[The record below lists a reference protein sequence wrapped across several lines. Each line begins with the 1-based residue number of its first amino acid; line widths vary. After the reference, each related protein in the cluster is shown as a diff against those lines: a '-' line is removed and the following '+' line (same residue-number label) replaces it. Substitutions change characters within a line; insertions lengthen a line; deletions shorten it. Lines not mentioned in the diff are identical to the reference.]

1 MSKFRDDLRKAY
13 DTKVIKTIEKTVRA
27 IVFVLDSQ
35 LANRT
40 PVDTGRA
47 RANWIPSLNSPSKAK
62 VEPNQKI
69 DVSSVLAT
77 YKVKDTVFISNNLP
91 YIRRLNEGHSKQAP
105 AGFVDDAIAVAKSS
119 VK

>member
-1 MSKFRDDLRKAY
+1 MSKFRDDLRNAFQK
-13 DTKVIKTIEKTVRA
+13 KVIGSIEKTVRA
-27 IVFVLDSQ
+27 VVLILDSQ
-35 LANRT
+35 LVNRT

-47 RANWIPSLNSPSKAK
+47 RSNWIPSLNAPSALK

-91 YIRRLNEGHSKQAP
+91 YIRRLNEGYSKQAP
-105 AGFVDDAIAVAKSS
+105 AGFVDDAVMVAKSS